1 MCKYLPLPEQ
11 FDGHAISFVNS
22 IIALNNITNK

>member
-1 MCKYLPLPEQ
+1 MCKYLPLPEE
-11 FDGHAISFVNS
+11 FDGHASRFVSS